1 MKLIAY
7 LIITFSIVVG
17 SLASSTAYLTAL
29 EKTPIETLQ
38 TLRLNSPAGS
48 YTVPTERDEAF
59 EEFMR
64 KLEAARV
71 LLDAE
76 RKPVSNPLKPEE
88 SARTPAPVPRVV
100 TAPTGEQILRLQ
112 ETEPPIG
119 RAGDLLIPQLVE
131 LLIDNDVTYVKTS
144 SFSFRRWPHSWM
156 FALACIGL
164 LGGAWLVRYAQ
175 KLDLQASE
183 AAAEGASVENAT
195 DARTVFARL
204 SGRLNALG
212 DDLARATTEDEK
224 LEAIVRR
231 IGFIQRDDVP
241 AFVADRPALVNR
253 LGLGGYAELMDN
265 FAAMERQLNRA
276 WSAAADGHL
285 PESETCLRNAQP
297 MVVETLR
304 KLKG

>member
-29 EKTPIETLQ
+29 DKTPIETLQ

-48 YTVPTERDEAF
+48 YSVPTERDEAF
-59 EEFMR
+59 DEFMR
-64 KLEAARV
+64 KLQAARV

-88 SARTPAPVPRVV
+88 SARNPAAVPFVF
-100 TAPTGEQILRLQ
+100 TEPTGEAILRRQ
-112 ETEPPIG
+112 ETQPPIG
-119 RAGDLLIPQLVE
+119 RTGDLLIPQLVE
-131 LLIDNDVTYVKTS
+131 LLIENDVTYVKTS

-204 SGRLNALG
+204 SGRLNALA

-285 PESETCLRNAQP
+285 PESETCLQNAQP

>member
-29 EKTPIETLQ
+29 DKTPIETLQ

-59 EEFMR
+59 DEFMR
-64 KLEAARV
+64 KLQAARV

-88 SARTPAPVPRVV
+88 SARTPAAVPFVF
-100 TAPTGEQILRLQ
+100 TEPTGEAILRRQ
-112 ETEPPIG
+112 ETQPPIG

-131 LLIDNDVTYVKTS
+131 LLIENDVTYVKTS

-195 DARTVFARL
+195 DA
-204 SGRLNALG
+204 
-212 DDLARATTEDEK
+212 
-224 LEAIVRR
+224 
-231 IGFIQRDDVP
+231 
-241 AFVADRPALVNR
+241 
-253 LGLGGYAELMDN
+253 
-265 FAAMERQLNRA
+265 
-276 WSAAADGHL
+276 
-285 PESETCLRNAQP
+285 
-297 MVVETLR
+297 
-304 KLKG
+304 